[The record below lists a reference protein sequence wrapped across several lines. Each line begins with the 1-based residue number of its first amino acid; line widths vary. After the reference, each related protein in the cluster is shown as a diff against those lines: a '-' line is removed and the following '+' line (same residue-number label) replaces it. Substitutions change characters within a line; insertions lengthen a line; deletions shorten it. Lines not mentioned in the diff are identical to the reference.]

1 MESWGIEVIRVYTA
15 PAVGGRR
22 VLVDRLWPRGVSK
35 ERAAIDDWAK
45 DLAPSPELRSWYDHE
60 VERFDE
66 FSRRYRLELEQESA
80 QIKLAELAKL
90 VKTTKLYLVTA
101 TTDVQHSSA
110 AILRQ
115 VLVSR
120 GDRP

>member
-120 GDRP
+120 GNRP